1 MIISNDAIVR
11 VSNFHISDI
20 EKLIQEL
27 DNYFVKEDYIHLVNQ
42 VLVNKELKKAIYIAS
57 PVFISNLKNI
67 RKFSIKKQRK
77 ICLSLYKYILRAA
90 YRATPFGSFAKI
102 GKAVLNKKLGEDCLK
117 ILGNSRSHIY
127 LAPEILDYFY
137 NEILDIL
144 DFKKSYLK
152 CYFNAAT
159 QNRRHFF

>member
-67 RKFSIKKQRK
+67 RK
-77 ICLSLYKYILRAA
+77 
-90 YRATPFGSFAKI
+90 
-102 GKAVLNKKLGEDCLK
+102 V
-117 ILGNSRSHIY
+117 
-127 LAPEILDYFY
+127 
-137 NEILDIL
+137 
-144 DFKKSYLK
+144 
-152 CYFNAAT
+152 
-159 QNRRHFF
+159 